1 VGDMVKKILVLS
13 LLLFTTIFGRTVYE
27 IERLDIVANIERD
40 GSLEVEERVIY
51 DIGKINGILYNIDAL
66 GYGKFTDLQIFYE
79 DDGEFKQARNNTA
92 PSEGNFTVS
101 VDDGLYKIKL
111 YAPSQNERKEFIF
124 RYNLTRGV
132 TVYRDI
138 AQLNRKMVGKDWQNS
153 IGNISVTVNLP
164 ENVKKDDIYAFGHGP
179 LTGNIEILDGK
190 SVRYT
195 LNDYRPGEFLEVNL
209 LFPKN
214 ILTSFNPLLMKNK
227 SALKEILD
235 MEGKLAKEA
244 NDARK
249 RAIIG
254 FYLGRVVLVLAVA
267 WWLFLVVFIYLKNS
281 KRYKV
286 ENEYGEYFREL
297 PDDYSPSIAGTLV
310 SRNLYPSGRELFA
323 MLLDLVRKGHLKLEE
338 GEKTTTLI
346 LQESGKPLSEEEK
359 FILNW
364 YIRELGDGE
373 KIVLESVEASIKGR
387 GGAKEFNRNY
397 ERWRTIVYSDM
408 LEKNLKMDKRDKF
421 STSLGIFTGIA
432 YFIGGGMLVVYFQS
446 ELFILMILLGFIL
459 LPYTF
464 SRKRASLEKEKAI
477 SRWEAFKKF
486 LVDYSNLEEAKLA
499 SIELWEHYFVYAVAL
514 GVAEKVA
521 KGYSKIMSKK
531 GEESTIIG
539 GRGYRNN
546 SFMNMYLYSHAFRS
560 MERNTSFVAQR
571 AMESV
576 ARSSR
581 SSARGRGGGFSGG
594 SSGGGGGR
602 SGGGAF

>member
-1 VGDMVKKILVLS
+1 MVKKILVLS
-13 LLLFTTIFGRTVYE
+13 LLLFTTIFGRTAYE
-27 IERLDIVANIERD
+27 IESLDIVANIERD

-51 DIGKINGILYNIDAL
+51 DIGEINGILYNIDAL

-124 RYNLTRGV
+124 RYNLTRGL

-138 AQLNRKMVGKDWQNS
+138 AQLNRKMVGKEWQNS

-235 MEGKLAKEA
+235 MEGNLAKEA

-546 SFMNMYLYSHAFRS
+546 SLMNMYLYSHAFRS

-602 SGGGAF
+602 SGRGAF

>member
-1 VGDMVKKILVLS
+1 MVKKILVLS

-214 ILTSFNPLLMKNK
+214 ILTSFNPLLIKNK

-235 MEGKLAKEA
+235 MEEKLAKEA

-373 KIVLESVEASIKGR
+373 KIVLESVEALIKGR

-546 SFMNMYLYSHAFRS
+546 SLMNMYLYSHAFRS

>member
-1 VGDMVKKILVLS
+1 MVKKILVLS

-79 DDGEFKQARNNTA
+79 DDGELKQARNNTA

-373 KIVLESVEASIKGR
+373 KIILESVEASIKGR

-546 SFMNMYLYSHAFRS
+546 SLMNMYLYSHAFRS

>member
-1 VGDMVKKILVLS
+1 MVKKILVLS
-13 LLLFTTIFGRTVYE
+13 LLLFTTIFGRTAYE
-27 IERLDIVANIERD
+27 IESLDIVANIERD

-51 DIGKINGILYNIDAL
+51 DIGEINGILYNIDAL

-546 SFMNMYLYSHAFRS
+546 SLMNMYLYSHAFRS
-560 MERNTSFVAQR
+560 MERNTRFVAQR

>member
-1 VGDMVKKILVLS
+1 MVKKILVLS
-13 LLLFTTIFGRTVYE
+13 LLLFTTIFGRTAYE

-138 AQLNRKMVGKDWQNS
+138 AQLNRKMVGKEWQNS
-153 IGNISVTVNLP
+153 IGNISVTVYLP
-164 ENVKKDDIYAFGHGP
+164 ESVKKDDIYAFGHGP

-195 LNDYRPGEFLEVNL
+195 LNNYRPGEFLEVNL

-323 MLLDLVRKGHLKLEE
+323 MLLDLVRKGHLRLEE

-373 KIVLESVEASIKGR
+373 KIILESVEASIKGR

-546 SFMNMYLYSHAFRS
+546 SLMNMYLYSHAFRS

-571 AMESV
+571 TMESV

>member
-1 VGDMVKKILVLS
+1 MIKKILVLS
-13 LLLFTTIFGRTVYE
+13 LLLFTTIFGRTAYE
-27 IERLDIVANIERD
+27 IESLDIVANIERD

-346 LQESGKPLSEEEK
+346 LQESCKPLSEEEK

-546 SFMNMYLYSHAFRS
+546 SLMNMYLYSHAFRS

>member
-1 VGDMVKKILVLS
+1 MVKKILVLS

-373 KIVLESVEASIKGR
+373 KIVLESVEALIKGR

-486 LVDYSNLEEAKLA
+486 LIDYSNLEEAKLA

-531 GEESTIIG
+531 GEESTIIV

-546 SFMNMYLYSHAFRS
+546 SLMNMYLYSHAFRS

>member
-1 VGDMVKKILVLS
+1 MVKKILVLS

-138 AQLNRKMVGKDWQNS
+138 AQLNRKMVGKEWQNS

-297 PDDYSPSIAGTLV
+297 PDDYSPSIAGALV

-546 SFMNMYLYSHAFRS
+546 SLMNMYLYSHAFRS

-581 SSARGRGGGFSGG
+581 SSARGSGGGFSGG

>member
-1 VGDMVKKILVLS
+1 M
-13 LLLFTTIFGRTVYE
+13 
-27 IERLDIVANIERD
+27 
-40 GSLEVEERVIY
+40 
-51 DIGKINGILYNIDAL
+51 
-66 GYGKFTDLQIFYE
+66 
-79 DDGEFKQARNNTA
+79 
-92 PSEGNFTVS
+92 
-101 VDDGLYKIKL
+101 YKIKL

-138 AQLNRKMVGKDWQNS
+138 AQLNRKMVGKDWQNL

-373 KIVLESVEASIKGR
+373 KIVLESVEALIKGR

-546 SFMNMYLYSHAFRS
+546 SLMNMYLYSHAFRS

-581 SSARGRGGGFSGG
+581 SSARGRGGEFSGG

>member
-1 VGDMVKKILVLS
+1 MVKKILVLS
-13 LLLFTTIFGRTVYE
+13 LLLFTTIFGRTAYE
-27 IERLDIVANIERD
+27 IESLDIVANIERD

-51 DIGKINGILYNIDAL
+51 DIGEINGILYNIDAL

-124 RYNLTRGV
+124 RYNLTRGL

-138 AQLNRKMVGKDWQNS
+138 AQLNRKMVGKEWQNS

-235 MEGKLAKEA
+235 MEGNLAKEA

-546 SFMNMYLYSHAFRS
+546 SLMNMYLYSHAFRS
-560 MERNTSFVAQR
+560 MERNTSFVAKR